1 MNFYPIIKPC
11 TWQGFQQ
18 TEQQFLQDLILDDP
32 TVNPLQPLPRIV
44 YAMDQNDQ
52 LAYIGENF
60 FQGKTDEEIKA
71 KAYADLRRELA
82 EENWQSL
89 DLSAKCEGLRIL
101 VMQTPFYGS
110 EVLLLEERMKEAGSL
125 LSAERLLVCTPY
137 RGLIFVLPFDDENKA
152 ALEVFLG
159 VCYENFN
166 EPENEPISDVIWA
179 LQDGT
184 VKGILDIN
192 QEFKEY
198 HHSQALNEAAESE
211 AADSETAGPESS
223 HVTDIKLFNSVQVGL
238 GAFFGTPLAGLLLV
252 AANLRNTGKQTTA
265 NIVAVVAVLIM
276 PLIILLYANI
286 PQQPYEKMFPA
297 IAAVLTLLIGRG
309 LISQELRD
317 SSKSHGLWSWLA
329 YVLGGLLVV
338 FILLV
343 GMVDFIR

>member
-1 MNFYPIIKPC
+1 VNFYPIIKPC

-18 TEQQFLQDLILDDP
+18 TEQPFLQDLILDDP
-32 TVNPLQPLPRIV
+32 TVKPLQPLPKIV

-52 LAYIGENF
+52 LTYIGENF

-71 KAYADLRRELA
+71 KAFADLRRELA

-101 VMQTPFYGS
+101 VMQTSFYGS
-110 EVLLLEERMKEAGSL
+110 EVLLLEERMKEAGRL

-137 RGLIFVLPFDDENKA
+137 RGLTFVLPFDDENKA

-166 EPENEPISDVIWA
+166 EPENDPISDVIWA
-179 LQDGT
+179 LQGGT

-198 HHSQALNEAAESE
+198 HHSQTLND
-211 AADSETAGPESS
+211 AADFETTGPEPSK
-223 HVTDIKLFNSVQVGL
+223 VTDIKLFNSVQIGL

-252 AANLRNTGKQTTA
+252 AANLRNTGKQATA

-317 SSKSHGLWSWLA
+317 SSKSRSFWRWLA
-329 YVLGGLLVV
+329 YVLAGLLVV
-338 FILLV
+338 FILLL
-343 GMVDFIR
+343 GMVDYIR

>member
-1 MNFYPIIKPC
+1 MLFYPIIKPC

-32 TVNPLQPLPRIV
+32 TVKPLQLLPKIV

-82 EENWQSL
+82 EENWLSL

-101 VMQTPFYGS
+101 VMQTSFYGS

-125 LSAERLLVCTPY
+125 LNAQRLLVCTPY
-137 RGLIFVLPFDDENKA
+137 RGLAFVLPFDDENKA
-152 ALEVFLG
+152 ALEIFLG

-166 EPENEPISDVIWA
+166 DPENDPISDVIWA

-192 QEFKEY
+192 QDFKEY
-198 HHSQALNEAAESE
+198 HPSKTLNEAD
-211 AADSETAGPESS
+211 DSETTE
-223 HVTDIKLFNSVQVGL
+223 
-238 GAFFGTPLAGLLLV
+238 
-252 AANLRNTGKQTTA
+252 
-265 NIVAVVAVLIM
+265 
-276 PLIILLYANI
+276 
-286 PQQPYEKMFPA
+286 PA
-297 IAAVLTLLIGRG
+297 
-309 LISQELRD
+309 
-317 SSKSHGLWSWLA
+317 H
-329 YVLGGLLVV
+329 
-338 FILLV
+338 
-343 GMVDFIR
+343 

>member
-32 TVNPLQPLPRIV
+32 TVKPLQPLPKIV

-89 DLSAKCEGLRIL
+89 DLNNKCEGLRIL
-101 VMQTPFYGS
+101 VMQTAFYGS
-110 EVLLLEERMKEAGSL
+110 EVLLLAERMKEAGSL
-125 LSAERLLVCTPY
+125 LGVERLLVCTPY
-137 RGLIFVLPFDDENKA
+137 RGLTFVLPFDDENKN
-152 ALEVFLG
+152 ALEIFLS

-166 EPENEPISDVIWA
+166 EPENDPISDVIWA
-179 LQDGT
+179 FQGGI

-192 QEFKEY
+192 QEFKDY
-198 HHSQALNEAAESE
+198 HQAQVIAEPEPSESAA
-211 AADSETAGPESS
+211 TRSS
-223 HVTDIKLFNSVQVGL
+223 SATSDIKLFNSVQIGL

-252 AANLRNTGKQTTA
+252 AANLRSIGKHPSA
-265 NIVAVVAVLIM
+265 NMVTLAAVLIM

-286 PQQPYEKMFPA
+286 PQQPYEKAFPA
-297 IAAVLTLLIGRG
+297 IAAALTLLIGKG
-309 LISQELRD
+309 LISKKLRD
-317 SSKSHGLWSWLA
+317 NSKSHSLWSWLG
-329 YVLGGLLVV
+329 YVLGGLFVV
-338 FILLV
+338 FILLL

>member
-32 TVNPLQPLPRIV
+32 TVNPLQPLPKIV
-44 YAMDQNDQ
+44 YVMDQNDQ
-52 LAYIGENF
+52 LTYIGENF

-101 VMQTPFYGS
+101 VMQTSFYGS

-125 LSAERLLVCTPY
+125 LNAERLLVCTPY
-137 RGLIFVLPFDDENKA
+137 RGLTFVLPFDDENKA

-159 VCYENFN
+159 VCYENCN
-166 EPENEPISDVIWA
+166 DPENDPISDVIWA

-198 HHSQALNEAAESE
+198 HHSQTLND
-211 AADSETAGPESS
+211 AADSETTGPESS
-223 HVTDIKLFNSVQVGL
+223 HVADIKLFNSVQIGL
-238 GAFFGTPLAGLLLV
+238 GAFFGTPLTGLLLV

-297 IAAVLTLLIGRG
+297 IAALLTLLIARK
-309 LISQELRD
+309 LIPKELRD
-317 SSKSHGLWSWLA
+317 NSKSRSLWSWLA
-329 YVLGGLLVV
+329 YVLGGLLAV
-338 FILLV
+338 FVLLL

>member
-18 TEQQFLQDLILDDP
+18 TEQPFLQDLILDDP
-32 TVNPLQPLPRIV
+32 AVNSLQPLPKIV

-71 KAYADLRRELA
+71 KACADLRRELA

-101 VMQTPFYGS
+101 VMQTSFYGS

-125 LSAERLLVCTPY
+125 LNAQRLLVCTPY
-137 RGLIFVLPFDDENKA
+137 RGLTFVLPFDDENKA

-166 EPENEPISDVIWA
+166 EPENDPISDVIWA

-192 QEFKEY
+192 QDFKEY

-211 AADSETAGPESS
+211 TTGPESS
-223 HVTDIKLFNSVQVGL
+223 HVTDIKLFNSVQIGL

-252 AANLRNTGKQTTA
+252 ASNLRNTGKQASA
-265 NIVAVVAVLIM
+265 NIVAVLAVLIM
-276 PLIILLYANI
+276 PLIILLYASI
-286 PQQPYEKMFPA
+286 PQQPYEKLFPA
-297 IAAVLTLLIGRG
+297 IAALLTLLIARK
-309 LISQELRD
+309 LIPKELRD
-317 SSKSHGLWSWLA
+317 NSKSRSLWSWLA
-329 YVLGGLLVV
+329 YVLGGLLAV
-338 FILLV
+338 FILLL

>member
-32 TVNPLQPLPRIV
+32 TVNPLQPLPKIV
-44 YAMDQNDQ
+44 YAMDQDDQ
-52 LAYIGENF
+52 LAYIGEKF

-89 DLSAKCEGLRIL
+89 DLSDKCEGLRIL
-101 VMQTPFYGS
+101 VMQTLFYGS

-125 LSAERLLVCTPY
+125 LNAERLLVCTPY
-137 RGLIFVLPFDDENKA
+137 RGLTFVLPFDDENKA

-159 VCYENFN
+159 VCYEHFN
-166 EPENEPISDVIWA
+166 EPENDPISDVIWA

-192 QEFKEY
+192 QDFKEY
-198 HHSQALNEAAESE
+198 HHSQTLKEA
-211 AADSETAGPESS
+211 TAPESV
-223 HVTDIKLFNSVQVGL
+223 HAKDIKLFNSVQIGL

-252 AANLRNTGKQTTA
+252 SANLRNTGKQANRQTGKQATA

-286 PQQPYEKMFPA
+286 P
-297 IAAVLTLLIGRG
+297 
-309 LISQELRD
+309 
-317 SSKSHGLWSWLA
+317 
-329 YVLGGLLVV
+329 
-338 FILLV
+338 
-343 GMVDFIR
+343 